1 MKNNITVSELF
12 MDIYTKFNVVNQTSE
27 MNKLSRFELYL
38 LLTLAVDKFNEDD
51 PVVWSNFSSFITE
64 LTEIFDVQDDKE
76 TIDTDL
82 LELINRTGDK
92 YIDTD
97 IITDKEGNKLPEPLQ
112 KDEVREL
119 KINLLDI

>member
-1 MKNNITVSELF
+1 MTKITVTDQFVS
-12 MDIYTKFNVVNQTSE
+12 IYRKFNVVIQTSE
-27 MNKLSRFELYL
+27 MSKLSRFELYL

-97 IITDKEGNKLPEPLQ
+97 IIVDKEGNKLPEPLQ

>member
-27 MNKLSRFELYL
+27 MSKLSRFELYL

-51 PVVWSNFSSFITE
+51 PVVCSNFSSFITE

-82 LELINRTGDK
+82 LELINRTDDK

-97 IITDKEGNKLPEPLQ
+97 IIVDKEGNKLPEPLQ

>member
-27 MNKLSRFELYL
+27 MSKLSRFELYL

-76 TIDTDL
+76 TNNPHL

-97 IITDKEGNKLPEPLQ
+97 IIVDKEGNKLPEPLQ

>member
-82 LELINRTGDK
+82 LELINRTDDK

-97 IITDKEGNKLPEPLQ
+97 IIVDKEGNKLPEPLQ

>member
-12 MDIYTKFNVVNQTSE
+12 MNIYKKFNVVNQTSE
-27 MNKLSRFELYL
+27 MSKLSRFELYL

-51 PVVWSNFSSFITE
+51 PVVCSNFSSFITE

-82 LELINRTGDK
+82 LQLINRTGDK

-97 IITDKEGNKLPEPLQ
+97 IIVDKEGNKLPEPLQ

>member
-1 MKNNITVSELF
+1 MTKITVTDQFVS
-12 MDIYTKFNVVNQTSE
+12 IYRKFNVVIQTSE

-38 LLTLAVDKFNEDD
+38 LLIVAVDKFNEDD

-64 LTEIFDVQDDKE
+64 IKEIFDIQDDKE
-76 TIDTDL
+76 TNNPHL

-97 IITDKEGNKLPEPLQ
+97 IIVDKEGNKLPEPLQ